1 MVRGARKGAEAEV
14 VAMMSCREAS
24 RLLSDGLDR
33 PLRARERLALRLHLA
48 MCRGCSRT
56 AEHLRFI
63 ARAMSLLGR
72 RGRDTESTRK

>member
-1 MVRGARKGAEAEV
+1 MVRGAREGAGAEV

-33 PLRARERLALRLHLA
+33 PLRVRERLALRLHLA
-48 MCRGCSRT
+48 MCRNCSRT

-63 ARAMSLLGR
+63 ARAMSLLAR
-72 RGRDTESTRK
+72 RGRDGKSAGK